1 MTVMRHQHRPKE
13 PRVTFEMVGRE
24 LRKRDFAVL
33 STADAQGRPHAV
45 GVEYGVSPQ
54 GTHLYV
60 MTRRH
65 LKKARNIAAN
75 PKVSLVVP
83 LTRRLL
89 WFLPPP
95 CIQFQG
101 TAEILERTDEGG
113 TATFRTF
120 FMGRR
125 ILRMYEEMERRGET
139 RICFLR
145 ITPDPVI
152 FTYMVGYS
160 IWEVRRR
167 MEVGVERV
175 EIPAEY
181 KRQGSEPPS
190 ATAVHTGFTSARDR
204 PPQK

>member
-1 MTVMRHQHRPKE
+1 MTVTRNQHQPKE
-13 PRVTFEMVGRE
+13 PRVTFEMVLRE
-24 LRKRDFAVL
+24 LRSRDFAVL
-33 STADAQGRPHAV
+33 STADDQGRPYSV
-45 GVEYGVSPQ
+45 GVEYGVSSE
-54 GTHLYV
+54 GADIYV

-65 LKKARNIAAN
+65 LKKARNIASN
-75 PKVSLVVP
+75 PRVSLVVP

-89 WFLPPP
+89 RFLPPA

-101 TAEILERTDEGG
+101 TAAILERTDEGG

-125 ILRMYEEMERRGET
+125 IFRMYEEMERRGET

-145 ITPDPVI
+145 ITPDSTI
-152 FTYMVGYS
+152 STYMVGYS

-175 EIPAEY
+175 EIPIEY
-181 KRQGSEPPS
+181 RRRAGSS
-190 ATAVHTGFTSARDR
+190 
-204 PPQK
+204 